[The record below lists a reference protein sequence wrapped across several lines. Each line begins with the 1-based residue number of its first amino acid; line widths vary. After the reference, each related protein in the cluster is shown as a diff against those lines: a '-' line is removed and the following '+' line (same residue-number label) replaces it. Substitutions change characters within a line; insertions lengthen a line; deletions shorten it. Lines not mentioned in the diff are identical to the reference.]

1 MERVE
6 MAIAITTAV
15 DSKGK
20 IGQLASRDFP
30 VLESLA
36 WSQQSIHFC
45 WAIREV
51 LDQRRTL
58 AVAKVP
64 GTQGT

>member
-6 MAIAITTAV
+6 MAIAITTAI

-20 IGQLASRDFP
+20 IGQWANRDFP
-30 VLESLA
+30 VLGSLT
-36 WSQQSIHFC
+36 WSQQSIDFC
-45 WAIREV
+45 WAIRKV

-64 GTQGT
+64 GTQSL